1 MHINFNKKAK
11 LTMKFFLL
19 LFLTVFSLQA
29 NVYYSKVEPY
39 ETKKIAS
46 NVVGVVTK
54 VNEDLLGK
62 KLSNDSYI
70 VIDSELDRDELSS
83 IEEKIKYLKSTVSVN
98 EKMLQNLEMSLA
110 KKSANYD
117 KVKKL
122 KIKSSVEK
130 DQEFY
135 NLVNSENSSLATKKE
150 INNLKIQIADLELR
164 KAQLQRSL
172 KDKNLK
178 AKGYELYSLDV
189 KVGQVVMK
197 GTALATLAD
206 TKKAILTIY
215 LNEEDLKNAQ
225 KNVIYINTRKTD
237 YKIDRVLNIADSTNI
252 SKYKAQIIIKA
263 PQVFSKLMKIEL
275 KNE

>member
-1 MHINFNKKAK
+1 MR
-11 LTMKFFLL
+11 LLLL
-19 LFLTVFSLQA
+19 LFLTIFTLQA

-46 NVVGVVTK
+46 NVIGVVTK
-54 VNEDLLGK
+54 VDENLLGK
-62 KLSNDSYI
+62 KLTNHSYI
-70 VIDSELDRDELSS
+70 VIDSELDRDELAS
-83 IEEKIKYLKSTVSVN
+83 IEEKLQYLKSTVSVN
-98 EKMLQNLEMSLA
+98 EKMLQNLKMSLE
-110 KKSANYD
+110 KKNANYD
-117 KVKKL
+117 RVKEL

-135 NLVNSENSSLATKKE
+135 DLVNSENASLATQKE

-172 KDKNLK
+172 HDKNLK
-178 AKGYELYSLDV
+178 AKGYILYSLDV

-197 GTALATLAD
+197 GTPLATLMD
-206 TKKAILTIY
+206 TDKAILTIY
-215 LNEEDLKNAQ
+215 LNEEDLKNA
-225 KNVIYINTRKTD
+225 KKSVIYMNGEKTD
-237 YKIDRVLNIADSTNI
+237 YKIDRLLNIADSKNI
-252 SKYKAQIIIKA
+252 SKYMAQIIIKA

>member
-1 MHINFNKKAK
+1 MK
-11 LTMKFFLL
+11 LLLL
-19 LFLTVFSLQA
+19 LFLTIYSLQA

-46 NVVGVVTK
+46 NVIGVVTK
-54 VNEDLLGK
+54 VDENLLGK
-62 KLSNDSYI
+62 KLTNHSYI
-70 VIDSELDRDELSS
+70 VIDSELDRDELVS
-83 IEEKIKYLKSTVSVN
+83 IEEKLQYLQSTVSVN
-98 EKMLQNLEMSLA
+98 EKMLQNLKMSLE
-110 KKSANYD
+110 KKNANYE

-135 NLVNSENSSLATKKE
+135 DLVNSENASLATEKE
-150 INNLKIQIADLELR
+150 INNLKIQIADLKLR

-172 KDKNLK
+172 HDKNLK
-178 AKGYELYSLDV
+178 AQGYILYSLDV

-197 GTALATLAD
+197 GTPLATLMD
-206 TKKAILTIY
+206 TDKAILTIY

-225 KNVIYINTRKTD
+225 ESVIYMNGEKTD
-237 YKIDRVLNIADSTNI
+237 YKIDRLLNIADSKNI
-252 SKYKAQIIIKA
+252 SKYMAQIIIKA

-275 KNE
+275 KDE